1 MEDKKI
7 RIGFVSDYFNSE
19 YAANLIKGVKNFCV
33 ENNVELLLFQLGDI
47 ANKNPLYNNF
57 EYAAVA
63 SHLKSKNLDG
73 LIVTASTF
81 MHSLTIDEYVDYLKQ
96 FEPLKIVNIAA
107 ELPGIHSVVSDCSA
121 AYEALLNYVIKNQKC
136 RKLAL
141 MGVDSQSP
149 EVIERTEIFRNVLK
163 KNGIDP
169 DSATYFKSKFDYST
183 AYSEISIYNKDHK
196 GVDFDAII
204 ALNDDSAFACM
215 DFCTKRVN
223 LNVPQDII
231 ITGFDNIQRCSF
243 CSPTLSSVNQ
253 QIEYIGFTAAQTIY
267 NLLNEKEVP
276 LLQKVKA
283 QAILRTSTAKNREI
297 QKAFIDNDNICVDK
311 RSAKDFSNTFTVSE
325 WYNKRNQI
333 MQAANFFNAMDTN
346 ILIGDLGPVLVHAL
360 RAFGFQGGMIV
371 VYDHP
376 VETPTPFDFFKFP
389 DKAKVIAGFDY
400 DMCFTTNNLTEPVTF
415 NPSECVL
422 PPGIFRMPP
431 SGSIVIAL
439 FHNFIQYGYMVLRCD
454 AYDYGVYDIIQHSV
468 SNLLDFSY
476 FYTKLQNEHSQ
487 MKDQNSKLNLIAHTD
502 ELTGLNNR
510 RGFMDFGQLTLNNC
524 KTIKQGGL
532 VVVCDLDG
540 LKKINDNYGHE
551 DGDLAIKAIAEILNS
566 TFRSND
572 ILGRLGGDEF
582 VLICPGLSESNFN
595 KIKKRIKKSCRTWS
609 KLHRSKFTLSLSS
622 GTVTFPDAEH
632 GYDMEYLLG
641 KADEAMY
648 EEKRKKK
655 HER

>member
-19 YAANLIKGVKNFCV
+19 YAANLIKGVKSFCV
-33 ENNVELLLFQLGDI
+33 ENDVELLLFPLGDI
-47 ANKNPLYNNF
+47 ANKKPLYNNF

-63 SHLKSKNLDG
+63 SHLKAKNLDG

-149 EVIERTEIFRNVLK
+149 EVIERTEIFKNVLK
-163 KNGIDP
+163 QNGIDP
-169 DSATYFKSKFDYST
+169 ESATYFKSKFDYSS
-183 AYSEISIYNKDHK
+183 AYSELSVYNKTHN
-196 GVDFDAII
+196 GIDFDAII

-231 ITGFDNIQRCSF
+231 VTGFDNIQRSSF

-253 QIEYIGFTAAQTIY
+253 KIEDIGFTAAQTVY
-267 NLLNEKEVP
+267 NLLNDKKVP

-283 QAILRTSTAKNREI
+283 QAILRTSTAKNQEI
-297 QKAFIDNDNICVDK
+297 QKAFIDNDNICLDK
-311 RSAKDFSNTFTVSE
+311 TSEKEVSNAATVSE
-325 WYNKRNQI
+325 WYNKRNHI
-333 MQAANFFNAMDTN
+333 LQAANFLSGVDSN
-346 ILIGDLGPVLVHAL
+346 ILIEDLGPVLVHAM

-376 VETPTPFDFFKFP
+376 VEMPEPFAFFKFP
-389 DKAKVIAGFDY
+389 DKAKVISGFDY
-400 DMCFTTNNLTEPVTF
+400 DTHFTTNDLSEAVTF
-415 NPSECVL
+415 NPNECIL
-422 PPGIFRMPP
+422 PPGIFRTPP
-431 SGSIVIAL
+431 SGSIIIAL
-439 FHNFIQYGYMVLRCD
+439 FHNLIQYGYMILRCD
-454 AYDYGVYDIIQHSV
+454 AYDFGVYDIIQHSL
-468 SNLLDFSY
+468 STLLDFSY

-487 MKDQNSKLNLIAHTD
+487 IKAQNSKLNLIAHTD

-510 RGFMDFGQLTLNNC
+510 RGFMDFGQLALDNC
-524 KTIKQGGL
+524 KTIKQSGL
-532 VVVCDLDG
+532 VIMCDLDG
-540 LKKINDNYGHE
+540 LKNINDTYGHE
-551 DGDLAIKAIAEILNS
+551 TGDLAIKAIAEILNS
-566 TFRSND
+566 NFRSND
-572 ILGRLGGDEF
+572 ILGRIGGDEF
-582 VLICPGLSESNFN
+582 VLICPSLSELNFC
-595 KIKKRIKKSCRTWS
+595 KIKKRINKSCRNWS

-622 GTVTFPDAEH
+622 GTVAFPNAEH

-648 EEKRKKK
+648 KEKRKKK

>member
-1 MEDKKI
+1 MENKKI

-19 YAANLIKGVKNFCV
+19 YAANLIKGVTNFCV
-33 ENNVELLLFQLGDI
+33 ENDVELLLFPLGDI

-57 EYAAVA
+57 EYTAVA
-63 SHLKSKNLDG
+63 SHLKAKNLDG
-73 LIVTASTF
+73 LIITASTF

-121 AYEALLNYVIKNQKC
+121 AYEALLDYIIKNQKC

-149 EVIERTEIFRNVLK
+149 EVIERTEIFKNALK

-169 DSATYFKSKFDYST
+169 ESAIYFKSKFDYST
-183 AYSEISIYNKDHK
+183 AYSELSVYSKANNGI
-196 GVDFDAII
+196 DFDAII

-231 ITGFDNIQRCSF
+231 VTGFDNIQHCSF
-243 CSPTLSSVNQ
+243 CSTTLTSVNQ
-253 QIEYIGFTAAQTIY
+253 KIELMGFTAAQTIY
-267 NLLNEKEVP
+267 NLLNEKKVS

-283 QAILRTSTAKNREI
+283 QTILRTSTAKNQEI

-311 RSAKDFSNTFTVSE
+311 ISAKDFSTPATVSE
-325 WYNKRNQI
+325 WYNKRNHI
-333 MQAANFFNAMDTN
+333 LQATNFLSGVDSNV
-346 ILIGDLGPVLVHAL
+346 LIGDLGPVLVHAL
-360 RAFGFQGGMIV
+360 KAFGFQGGMIV
-371 VYDHP
+371 IYDHP
-376 VETPTPFDFFKFP
+376 VEKPEPFAFFKFP
-389 DKAKVIAGFDY
+389 NKAKVIAGFDY
-400 DMCFTTNNLTEPVTF
+400 DTRFTTNNLTEAVTF
-415 NPSECVL
+415 NPNDCIL
-422 PPGIFRMPP
+422 PAGIFKTPP

-439 FHNFIQYGYMVLRCD
+439 FHNLIQYGYMVLRCD
-454 AYDYGVYDIIQHSV
+454 AYDFNVYDIIQHSL
-468 SNLLDFSY
+468 SNFLDFSY
-476 FYTKLQNEHSQ
+476 FYTKLQNENSQ
-487 MKDQNSKLNLIAHTD
+487 IKDQNSKLNFIAHTD

-510 RGFMDFGQLTLNNC
+510 RGFMDFGQLTLSNC

-532 VVVCDLDG
+532 VIVCDLDD
-540 LKKINDNYGHE
+540 LKKINDSYGHE
-551 DGDLAIKAIAEILNS
+551 TGDLAIKAIAEILNS

-582 VLICPGLSESNFN
+582 ALICPSLSAANFN
-595 KIKKRIKKSCRTWS
+595 KIKRRINKSCRNWS
-609 KLHRSKFTLSLSS
+609 KVHHSKFTLSLSL
-622 GTVTFPDAEH
+622 GTVAFPNAEH
-632 GYDMEYLLG
+632 DYDMEYLLG

-648 EEKRKKK
+648 EEKRRKK
-655 HER
+655 HEK